1 MKRKSK
7 KNVPEC
13 GWHTKMRNWKRVW
26 DKKKNF
32 TFRNSKAVA
41 IKQLI
46 EGWASQGVEDISS
59 CIGNVSIKVNGEM
72 SLEAKKGSPVEISS
86 ASQKL

>member
-7 KNVPEC
+7 KKC
-13 GWHTKMRNWKRVW
+13 TRVW
-26 DKKKNF
+26 LAHKNAKLETCLGQKKNF

>member
-1 MKRKSK
+1 MYPSVVGTQKCEIG
-7 KNVPEC
+7 NVF
-13 GWHTKMRNWKRVW
+13 GT
-26 DKKKNF
+26 KNF

>member
-1 MKRKSK
+1 MYPSVVGTQKCEFE
-7 KNVPEC
+7 NVF
-13 GWHTKMRNWKRVW
+13 GT
-26 DKKKNF
+26 KKKNF

-41 IKQLI
+41 IKQLM

-72 SLEAKKGSPVEISS
+72 SLEAEKGSPVEISS

>member
-1 MKRKSK
+1 MYPSVVGTQKCEIG
-7 KNVPEC
+7 NVF
-13 GWHTKMRNWKRVW
+13 GT
-26 DKKKNF
+26 KNF

-86 ASQKL
+86 ASQKLWNVHLY